1 MASRSSRSDSQTLA
15 VLHVGFA
22 LTGVLHSIGGPLLP
36 SLTSTFH
43 LSDSQSGGLLSL
55 YYCGTSVGAL
65 LCLGRYARLMTAGFL
80 AVALA
85 CLGVAW
91 AHGALH
97 PLFLALGIAVG
108 VPMSAVSMYT
118 GRRFAERSAAPLTL
132 LNFTWSIGAL
142 LAPLLA
148 ARVLVA
154 HSYRAAY
161 LVLAAVALACAIS
174 CGLVLQEPLEARQP
188 KSPRRGISKVSLI
201 ALFAFLAFLAV
212 GIENTSATWL
222 ATYAMRAAGT
232 GAAIAAATS
241 SLYWWGFLASR
252 GLSSLVLLR
261 ADAMRVL
268 QIAAV
273 AGLIAAACMI
283 GVPLAGVRS
292 AAMLILGAALGPIFP
307 LLLSRFFA
315 ATSNTADSRWVLSIC
330 GFGGGVVPWLTGS
343 ISGATGNL
351 RFGLAVV
358 PAALFVMVC
367 MLPALRRGGAV
378 PEARV

>member
-43 LSDSQSGGLLSL
+43 LIYSQSGGLLSL

-188 KSPRRGISKVSLI
+188 ESPRRGISKVSLI
-201 ALFAFLAFLAV
+201 ALFAFLAFLEV

-367 MLPALRRGGAV
+367 MLPALHRGGAV